1 MDAALLAQYLVIAL
15 AVSASA
21 GYVARRQ
28 FPDAVRHLR
37 VRLAV
42 PLLRA
47 QQSGWL
53 HRVGR
58 RIAPAPRA
66 AQDGCGTCGGCG
78 PAH

>member
-21 GYVARRQ
+21 GYVACRQ
-28 FPDAVRHLR
+28 FPDAVRRLR
-37 VRLAV
+37 VRLTV

-47 QQSGWL
+47 QRPAWL
-53 HRVGR
+53 QRLGR

-66 AQDGCGTCGGCG
+66 AQDGCGPCGGCG

>member
-1 MDAALLAQYLVIAL
+1 MDAGLLVQYLVVAI

-21 GYVARRQ
+21 GYVLRRQ
-28 FPDAVRHLR
+28 FPDGVHRLR
-37 VRLAV
+37 VLLAL

-47 QQSGWL
+47 HQPAWL
-53 HRVGR
+53 RRIGR

-78 PAH
+78 PSH